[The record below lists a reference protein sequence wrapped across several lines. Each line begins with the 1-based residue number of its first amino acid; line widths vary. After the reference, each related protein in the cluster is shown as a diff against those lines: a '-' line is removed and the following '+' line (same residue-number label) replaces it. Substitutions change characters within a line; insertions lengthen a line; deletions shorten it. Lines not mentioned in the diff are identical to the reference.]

1 MDAAIAGMSRWTN
14 GWRRVR
20 RARSVKTNSKVKLG
34 LAVLLAV
41 LLLVLVLQNTGPVA
55 VNLFFWTVNGPLVIL
70 VLVTGALGVGLG
82 VVLTRLLS

>member
-1 MDAAIAGMSRWTN
+1 
-14 GWRRVR
+14 
-20 RARSVKTNSKVKLG
+20 VKTNTKVKLG

-41 LLLVLVLQNTGPVA
+41 LLLVLVLQNTSPVA

-70 VLVTGALGVGLG
+70 VLVIGALGIGLG